1 MGEQHELMIPS
12 AEGRIGIDTY
22 AGKIHVEWDPQ
33 AAVTPLGQLP
43 FFISFL
49 KVSGLYD
56 DFVASCPLSYTS
68 PNAPGRRD
76 VLGTLLMSVLAGH
89 HRYAHITSLRFDSVN
104 PELLGMT
111 RVISED
117 ATRRAL
123 KAMDEQAGI
132 AWLDTQLH
140 QSTEAALSLGSWIL
154 DTDTTVKCLYG
165 KQEGAVVGYNPQKKG
180 RPSHNYHSC
189 FMGNTRLA
197 LTVEVNPGNQHAAK
211 HVTPSLWR
219 YYDGLANS
227 QRPAL
232 IRGDIFLGNEG
243 FLAEAE
249 QRNAHYLTKL
259 RLTSGVKRC
268 MTRLFRE
275 ADWVPAG
282 KGFEGAESRLKLT
295 GWSRERRVIVLRRP
309 LAGEVALV
317 DDGPVQLQLSFIEGP
332 ETMKRYEYAVLVTS
346 LSAEILS
353 VAQLYRDRADCENCF
368 DELKNQWGWGGFTT
382 KDLKRCRLTSRLV
395 ALIYNWWNLF
405 VRLAQPKKHAEAIT
419 SRPLLLHGVARQT
432 KHAGQTTLTI
442 TSSHARSQ
450 AVQSAL
456 RTLSRFLELLKDSAE
471 QLRPLDRLRLITQQA
486 FRYLLDKRA
495 SISSLLPPPVA
506 AVTG

>member
-12 AEGRIGIDTY
+12 SEGRTGIDTY

-68 PNAPGRRD
+68 PNAPDRRD

-132 AWLDTQLH
+132 AWLDGQLH

-197 LTVEVNPGNQHAAK
+197 LRVEVNPGNRHAAK

-219 YYDGLANS
+219 YYDGLADS

-259 RLTSGVKRC
+259 RLTTNVKRC

-317 DDGPVQLQLSFIEGP
+317 DEGPVQLQLSFIEGP
-332 ETMKRYEYAVLVTS
+332 ATMKRYEYAVLVTS

-353 VAQLYRDRADCENCF
+353 IAQLYRDRADCENCF

-456 RTLSRFLELLKDSAE
+456 RALSRFLELLKGSAE

-495 SISSLLPPPVA
+495 SISSLLPPPAA

>member
-12 AEGRIGIDTY
+12 SEGRTGIDTY

-33 AAVTPLGQLP
+33 AAVTPLGHLP

-56 DFVASCPLSYTS
+56 AFVASCPLSYTS
-68 PNAPGRRD
+68 PNAPDRRD

-132 AWLDTQLH
+132 AWLDGQLH

-197 LTVEVNPGNQHAAK
+197 LTVEVNPGNRHAAK

-219 YYDGLANS
+219 YYDGLAES
-227 QRPAL
+227 QKPAL

-259 RLTSGVKRC
+259 RLTTNVKRC
-268 MTRLFRE
+268 MTKLFRE
-275 ADWVPAG
+275 ADWTPAG

-309 LAGEVALV
+309 LADEVALV

-332 ETMKRYEYAVLVTS
+332 ATMKRYEYAVLVTS
-346 LSAEILS
+346 LPAEILS

-395 ALIYNWWNLF
+395 ALVYNWWNLF

-450 AVQSAL
+450 TVQSAL
-456 RTLSRFLELLKDSAE
+456 RALSRFLELLKDSAE

-495 SISSLLPPPVA
+495 SISSLLLPPVA

>member
-1 MGEQHELMIPS
+1 MGEQHELMILS
-12 AEGRIGIDTY
+12 SEGRTGIDTY

-68 PNAPGRRD
+68 PNAPDRRD

-132 AWLDTQLH
+132 AWLDGQLH

-197 LTVEVNPGNQHAAK
+197 LRVEVNPGNRHAAK

-219 YYDGLANS
+219 YYDGLADS

-259 RLTSGVKRC
+259 RLTTNVKRC

-317 DDGPVQLQLSFIEGP
+317 DEGPVQLQLSFIEGP
-332 ETMKRYEYAVLVTS
+332 ATMKRYEYAVLVTS

-353 VAQLYRDRADCENCF
+353 IAQLYRDRADC
-368 DELKNQWGWGGFTT
+368 
-382 KDLKRCRLTSRLV
+382 
-395 ALIYNWWNLF
+395 
-405 VRLAQPKKHAEAIT
+405 
-419 SRPLLLHGVARQT
+419 
-432 KHAGQTTLTI
+432 
-442 TSSHARSQ
+442 
-450 AVQSAL
+450 
-456 RTLSRFLELLKDSAE
+456 
-471 QLRPLDRLRLITQQA
+471 
-486 FRYLLDKRA
+486 
-495 SISSLLPPPVA
+495 
-506 AVTG
+506 

>member
-12 AEGRIGIDTY
+12 SAGRTGIDTY

-68 PNAPGRRD
+68 PNAPDRRD

-132 AWLDTQLH
+132 AWLDGQLH

-197 LTVEVNPGNQHAAK
+197 LRVEVNPGNRHAAK

-219 YYDGLANS
+219 YYDGLADS

-259 RLTSGVKRC
+259 RLTTNVKRC

-317 DDGPVQLQLSFIEGP
+317 DEGPVQLQLSFIEGP
-332 ETMKRYEYAVLVTS
+332 ATMKRYEYAVLVTS

-353 VAQLYRDRADCENCF
+353 IAQLYRDRADCENCF

-456 RTLSRFLELLKDSAE
+456 RALSRFLELLKGSAE

-506 AVTG
+506 AITG

>member
-12 AEGRIGIDTY
+12 SEGRTGIDTY

-68 PNAPGRRD
+68 PNAPDRRD

-132 AWLDTQLH
+132 AWLDGQLH

-197 LTVEVNPGNQHAAK
+197 LTVEVNPGNRHAAK

-219 YYDGLANS
+219 YYDGLAES

-259 RLTSGVKRC
+259 RLTTNVKRC
-268 MTRLFRE
+268 MTKLFRE
-275 ADWVPAG
+275 ADWTPAG

-332 ETMKRYEYAVLVTS
+332 ATMKRYEYAVLVTS
-346 LSAEILS
+346 MPAEILS

-450 AVQSAL
+450 NVQSAL
-456 RTLSRFLELLKDSAE
+456 RALSRFLELLKDSAE